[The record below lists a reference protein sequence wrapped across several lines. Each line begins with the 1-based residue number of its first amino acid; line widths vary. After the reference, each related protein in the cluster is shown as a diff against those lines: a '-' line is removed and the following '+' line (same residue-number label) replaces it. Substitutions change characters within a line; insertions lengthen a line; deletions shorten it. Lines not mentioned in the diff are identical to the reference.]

1 MKSFQLTWMLILISS
16 SLLFSQQKTYTIKSE
31 LTFFI
36 LVPFV
41 EDWDKSMKKEECNYP
56 WIEIE
61 IKDRNSSYDWV
72 KAVNQGKASYLIDE
86 DTVNGVTVLIPVI
99 PIKMD
104 RSLGLKSLINKF
116 YKEYNF
122 SENDGEAPVQFKDK
136 EGSIYELKDEYF
148 GKMFEFKIKESLCDD
163 YSVKEGFFELFS
175 VKLVRDNAKNDKK
188 VEISTLI
195 TQDNNEVKIGTQIWT
210 TKNLEVSTF
219 RNGEAIPEIKNRD
232 EWEKAGN
239 NKQPAWCYYDNE
251 PKNGKK
257 YGKLYNWYAVN
268 DSRGL
273 APKGYHI
280 PSDAE
285 WTVLTDFLG
294 GMDKAA
300 DKMKSKTGWQK
311 NGKKSGNE
319 TNSSG
324 FNGLPGGLFDDNGDF
339 IFITAYG
346 SFWSSSESNTNDAWF
361 RYLSSNDAEVSRS
374 NGSKDNALSV
384 RCLKD

>member
-1 MKSFQLTWMLILISS
+1 MKSFQLTWMLIFISS

-31 LTFFI
+31 LTSFI
-36 LVPFV
+36 LVPFF
-41 EDWDKSMKKEECNYP
+41 EDWDKSMKKEECRYP
-56 WIEIE
+56 RIELEIE
-61 IKDRNSSYDWV
+61 DINKSYDWE
-72 KAVNQGKASYLIDE
+72 KAYNQGKISYLIDE
-86 DTVNGVTVLIPVI
+86 DTINGVRVLIPLI
-99 PIKMD
+99 PVKMD

-163 YSVKEGFFELFS
+163 YTVKEGFFELFS
-175 VKLVRDNAKNDKK
+175 VKLIRDNAKNDKK

-219 RNGEAIPEIKNRD
+219 RNGEAIPEAKSKD
-232 EWEKAGN
+232 EWEKASN
-239 NKQPAWCYYDNE
+239 NKQPAWCYYNNDS
-251 PKNGKK
+251 KNGKV

-268 DSRGL
+268 DPRGL

-285 WTVLTDFLG
+285 WRVLIDFLG
-294 GMDKAA
+294 GEGKAGE
-300 DKMKSKTGWQK
+300 KMNSTSGWIYK
-311 NGKKSGNE
+311 GNGN
-319 TNSSG
+319 NSSG
-324 FNGLPGGLFDDNGDF
+324 FNVLPGGYRDSNGWLYD
-339 IFITAYG
+339 ITEKSY
-346 SFWSSSESNTNDAWF
+346 FWSSSEDYQSFAWNRNLYYNNKKVYRNSSSKND
-361 RYLSSNDAEVSRS
+361 
-374 NGSKDNALSV
+374 GLSV
-384 RCLKD
+384 RCIKD

>member
-1 MKSFQLTWMLILISS
+1 MKTFLYWMLILISS
-16 SLLFSQQKTYTIKSE
+16 TQLFSQQKTYTIKSE

-36 LVPFV
+36 LVPFF
-41 EDWDKSMKKEECNYP
+41 EDWDKSMKKEECRYP
-56 WIEIE
+56 RIELEIE
-61 IKDRNSSYDWV
+61 DINKSYDWE
-72 KAVNQGKASYLIDE
+72 KAYNQGKISYLIDE
-86 DTVNGVTVLIPVI
+86 DTINGVRVLIPLI
-99 PIKMD
+99 PVKMD

-163 YSVKEGFFELFS
+163 YTVKEGFFELFS
-175 VKLVRDNAKNDKK
+175 VKLIRDNAKNDKK

-210 TKNLEVSTF
+210 SKNLDVSTF
-219 RNGEAIPEIKNRD
+219 RNGEAIPEAKSEK
-232 EWEKAGN
+232 EWVKAVES
-239 NKQPAWCYYDNE
+239 KQPAWCYYDNDIQ
-251 PKNGKK
+251 NGKK
-257 YGKLYNWYAVN
+257 YGKRYNCYAVN

-294 GMDKAA
+294 GEFKAG

-311 NGKKSGNE
+311 NGKKSGNGN
-319 TNSSG
+319 NSSG
-324 FNGLPGGLFDDNGDF
+324 FNGLPGGSRYNDGPLSNIGMVGFW
-339 IFITAYG
+339 
-346 SFWSSSESNTNDAWF
+346 WSSTENDTSAAWY
-361 RYLSSNDAEVSRS
+361 RLLGYY
-374 NGSKDNALSV
+374 NGNVYRDFNRWEGYSV